1 MPATEALQG
10 IRPDSREF
18 RWQINCCVEGMAKAL
33 SVVLVF
39 LLAFASTAGAQDVL
53 TPAWTKTLAKGGRFL
68 AAHELGR
75 CILVDQN
82 GAIEVLDETGALA
95 WRWNYRKVSRLIYPQ
110 ETAVSADCDAIATTG
125 SATYKY
131 TWLVEKGGK
140 SVMIGSM
147 GTPSAV
153 QFDRTGQRLLIG
165 TFTGMLQMHDRA
177 GYLLLT
183 RAVRAPVTIAGL
195 AVMND
200 NGRVAFQDRDSGG
213 VEMQYDAWLL
223 ASSADPKRQ
232 WLASSERI
240 ACFDEQGRVL
250 AEIPSQTFY
259 REVVVSRDFGQVVR
273 IDRDGNTTRLFG
285 YTVTAPCKP

>member
-1 MPATEALQG
+1 
-10 IRPDSREF
+10 
-18 RWQINCCVEGMAKAL
+18 MAKAL
-33 SVVLVF
+33 SMVLVF
-39 LLAFASTAGAQDVL
+39 LLVFASAAGAQDVL

-82 GAIEVLDETGALA
+82 GAIEVLDESGALA

-110 ETAVSADCDAIATTG
+110 ETAVSPDCDAIAATG

-131 TWLVEKGGK
+131 TWLVEKSGK

-147 GTPSAV
+147 GTPSSV
-153 QFDRTGQRLLIG
+153 QFDRTGQRVLIG

-183 RAVRAPVTIAGL
+183 RAVRAPVTIEGI
-195 AVMND
+195 AVIND

-213 VEMQYDAWLL
+213 GETPQDAWLL
-223 ASSADPKRQ
+223 ASTAEPKRQ

-240 ACFDEQGRVL
+240 ACLDEQGKVL

-273 IDRDGNTTRLFG
+273 IDRDGAATTLYG
-285 YTVTAPCKP
+285 YNVPSPCRQ